1 MHVADELIG
10 TSGYNM
16 MSPISTYNG
25 IPSQPTL
32 PSAPYTPFYPTNTNQ
47 AAPLPDFTIPS
58 YLNFRQSGKYIWIIE
73 GHKTQEVHDV
83 CKIILVEFLQAPKVD
98 HYI

>member
-1 MHVADELIG
+1 MTGSSLIHFWKYLHRILLMHVVDELIG

-58 YLNFRQSGKYIWIIE
+58 YLNFRQSGKYI
-73 GHKTQEVHDV
+73 
-83 CKIILVEFLQAPKVD
+83 
-98 HYI
+98 